1 MEIDRISLCGL
12 KENCPDLL
20 QCLEVSVVPAVSSRL
35 TFWAGN
41 GGHPTS
47 DMQMDF
53 AETHPSLDEPHSQRA
68 DKAEGDVDPHTP
80 DLDIEA
86 IDPVSGTSRFDGD
99 APYGMED
106 SGSKES
112 IEIKEEAMP
121 LYEDVSSSGECAD
134 PTSEDVIRGAVHE
147 FALLADPPAEEN
159 SSDRHD
165 TPKASGS
172 SFGAASGNQ
181 DMPLDDPFD
190 DDDDV

>member
-1 MEIDRISLCGL
+1 
-12 KENCPDLL
+12 
-20 QCLEVSVVPAVSSRL
+20 
-35 TFWAGN
+35 
-41 GGHPTS
+41 
-47 DMQMDF
+47 MDC
-53 AETHPSLDEPHSQRA
+53 AETHPSVDEPHLQKA
-68 DKAEGDVDPHTP
+68 DGAEGVVDPCTP

-86 IDPVSGTSRFDGD
+86 IDPVSGTSRFEGD
-99 APYGMED
+99 APYGMEEF
-106 SGSKES
+106 GSKES

-134 PTSEDVIRGAVHE
+134 PTSKVVRRGAVHE
-147 FALLADPPAEEN
+147 LALLADPPAEEN

-181 DMPLDDPFD
+181 DIPLDDPFD